1 MKLKFLI
8 ILLAAILIPGMA
20 SAQTF
25 YKLGYCNGKVASEG
39 NLEVDGAVAIETAIR
54 LNASDLQRFSGDVL
68 AGVNAGLATK
78 LNVRSLT
85 AWVRESLDGE
95 NLDEG
100 GVIGGPLYERH
111 HR

>member
-39 NLEVDGAVAIETAIR
+39 NLEVDGAVAIEIGR
-54 LNASDLQRFSGDVL
+54 ASC
-68 AGVNAGLATK
+68 
-78 LNVRSLT
+78 
-85 AWVRESLDGE
+85 RERVYVS
-95 NLDEG
+95 
-100 GVIGGPLYERH
+100 V
-111 HR
+111 